1 MLVVLFASSASS
13 NPKESIVSRHKEREK
28 EMSVSGFEGQSA
40 QAQAAAQAAPQSTGA
55 RPASSSFGLASAMSA
70 NTFLI
75 GAGGVAG
82 AVQLFMEAAK
92 KLAPEQK
99 DGYKIDFLPLTNADF
114 PELYYAG
121 VVVAVSLT
129 DNAGAGVAYHTL
141 ILADTNSFPTPLTA
155 TVNNQAVEI
164 IRVPGDAYDEDYR
177 AAIAKVLQ
185 TTFKNV
191 PGNRFFDADAE
202 VVPEKFDYKNEAMVA
217 VLIGNAV
224 HAASTTLN
232 SQLPDWNDLQLS
244 RTINTTIQ
252 TALKFHQAPQ
262 GDAVGLPVRTDV
274 RLVTSEVVNKQQPRP
289 GERPSL
295 NRGGGDKV
303 VSGIGGFID
312 LLYAPEDTVLQQN
325 PFLAGM
331 QPQAPVSAKTYQ
343 PTFIISKL
351 DAPLLSTLPGL
362 LLNLAMLE
370 SLKEGNNWMGSLMP
384 QPGVDFYV
392 HDVGAIGLE
401 LPFSKD
407 PATGQQVRIN
417 TRADSF
423 KPQVLAYLVKA
434 AFRDDL
440 LIQMDVEETGPET
453 WLKSV
458 FLAAA
463 ANSPEANKAI
473 LSAADL
479 LTNGAFGRHY
489 QALGGGAPVI
499 SANNRI
505 LLGYYQDKET
515 RQMKDIRELDYLAML
530 NLRENEPE
538 LLRIWSDTFT
548 QSDADMD
555 IRMHARTNIIKQ
567 VIGQFTPTGYAR
579 RVVLNPRLIRALA
592 QAVAEVGLPV
602 RLVTP
607 YQDPAATMRGTANW
621 MSQYALGGG
630 NTGLFTRASVTP
642 NQGFGSGFGGRWG

>member
-1 MLVVLFASSASS
+1 
-13 NPKESIVSRHKEREK
+13 
-28 EMSVSGFEGQSA
+28 MSVSGFESSA
-40 QAQAAAQAAPQSTGA
+40 QPQASTTSNQTSG
-55 RPASSSFGLASAMSA
+55 RPSASTYGLASAMSA
-70 NTFLI
+70 NSILVS
-75 GAGGVAG
+75 AGGMAG
-82 AVQLFMEAAK
+82 AMQLFMEAAK

-99 DGYKIDFLPLTNADF
+99 DGYAINFLPITASDF

-121 VVVAVSLT
+121 VVVAVSLA
-129 DNAGAGVAYHTL
+129 DQPGAGVAYHTL

-155 TVNNQAVEI
+155 TINNQAVEI
-164 IRVPGDAYDEDYR
+164 IRVPGDAYDDDYR

-185 TTFKNV
+185 SHFKTV

-202 VVPEKFDYKNEAMVA
+202 VVPEKFDYKNEALVA
-217 VLIGNAV
+217 ALIGNAV

-232 SQLPDWNDLQLS
+232 GQLPDWNDLQLN

-252 TALKFHQAPQ
+252 TALRFHQAPQ
-262 GDAVGLPVRTDV
+262 ADAVGLPVRTDV
-274 RLVTSEVVNKQQPRP
+274 RLVTSEVINKQQPRP

-325 PFLAGM
+325 PFLAGT
-331 QPQAPVSAKTYQ
+331 QQQAQASAKTYQ
-343 PTFIISKL
+343 PTFVITKL
-351 DAPLLSTLPGL
+351 DAPQLSTLPGL

-370 SLKEGNNWMGSLMP
+370 GLKEGNNWMGALMTP
-384 QPGVDFYV
+384 PGADFYV
-392 HDVGAIGLE
+392 HDIGAVGLE

-423 KPQVLAYLVKA
+423 KPQVLAYLVQA
-434 AFRDDL
+434 AFRNDL
-440 LIQMDVEETGPET
+440 LIQLDVEETGPET

-463 ANSPEANKAI
+463 AGLPEANKAI

-479 LTNGAFGRHY
+479 LTNGAFSRHY
-489 QALGGGAPVI
+489 QALGGGNPVI

-515 RQMKDIRELDYLAML
+515 RQLKDIRELDYLAVL

-548 QSDADMD
+548 QSEVDMD
-555 IRMHARTNIIKQ
+555 LRMHARTNIIRQ
-567 VIGQFTPTGYAR
+567 VIGQFTTTGYAR

-592 QAVAEVGLPV
+592 QAVAECQLPV

-621 MSQYALGGG
+621 MSQYAMGGG
-630 NTGLFTRASVTP
+630 STGLFTRASSSP
-642 NQGFGSGFGGRWG
+642 NSGFGSGFGGRWG